1 MQMKNKDSVF
11 ITPLN
16 RRQFLIKIGQTA
28 AVAGGISL
36 LPTSVRL
43 AMAQSMTI
51 SHSDIGFNGEWL
63 DPVLQGYHLGQG
75 YRVYQPKLMRFNA
88 PDSLAPFNEGVHNAY
103 VYCHNDPIN
112 FTDPSGHLNISKI
125 LFGAFGVLAGI
136 VGIALAAPTG
146 GSSLVLAAGIIGGI
160 AGMTSGALQIA
171 SGVIDDGDI
180 SRKLDIATIPF
191 DIIGVVS
198 GGYSAY
204 KSVQNLRWVRAG
216 GALEDVT
223 QPGLGSRLMNKI
235 RPSSEY
241 NVAWAS
247 KTNPAMRIGSSEGRV
262 IATRMTQGGK
272 TMTYT
277 PPPIH
282 GGYTKILLGQVKVG
296 ARGYTIYQGIMTAR
310 SIGSLGWSTVK
321 TIPGRLDQEKS
332 SADNMVTE
340 GRSANP
346 AAKKTQMYA
355 LEETRQRIKY
365 GNEVQQMIRQLP
377 LS

>member
-1 MQMKNKDSVF
+1 
-11 ITPLN
+11 
-16 RRQFLIKIGQTA
+16 
-28 AVAGGISL
+28 AGGISL

-43 AMAQSMTI
+43 AMAQSMTVSP
-51 SHSDIGFNGEWL
+51 SHLGFNGEWL
-63 DPVLQGYHLGQG
+63 DPVLEGYHLGQG

-88 PDSLAPFNEGVHNAY
+88 PDSLAPFSEGVHNAY

-125 LFGAFGVLAGI
+125 LFGAFGIIAGI

-160 AGMTSGALQIA
+160 AGMTSGALQLA
-171 SGVIDDGDI
+171 SGIIDDGDI

-198 GGYSAY
+198 GGYSAF

-223 QPGLGSRLMNKI
+223 QPGLGSRLWNKI
-235 RPSSEY
+235 RPSGEY
-241 NVAWAS
+241 NLEWAR
-247 KTNPAMRIGSSEGRV
+247 KTNPAMRIGSSEGQV
-262 IATRMTQGGK
+262 IATKMVQGGK

-282 GGYTKILLGQVKVG
+282 GGFTKILLGQVKVG

-310 SIGSLGWSTVK
+310 SIGSLGWSVVK
-321 TIPGRLDQEKS
+321 TIPGRLDSGKS
-332 SADNMVTE
+332 SAESMVTE

-346 AAKKTQMYA
+346 EARKTQLYS
-355 LEETRQRIKY
+355 LEETRQRVKY
-365 GNEVQQMIRQLP
+365 GNDVQRMIRQLP

>member
-1 MQMKNKDSVF
+1 MSNKDSVF

-16 RRQFLIKIGQTA
+16 RREFLIKIGQTS

-43 AMAQSMTI
+43 AMAQSMTVSP
-51 SHSDIGFNGEWL
+51 SHLGFNGEWL
-63 DPVLQGYHLGQG
+63 DPVLEGYHLGQG

-125 LFGAFGVLAGI
+125 LFGAFGIIAGI

-160 AGMTSGALQIA
+160 AGMASGALQLA
-171 SGVIDDGDI
+171 SGIIDDGDI

-198 GGYSAY
+198 GGYSAF
-204 KSVQNLRWVRAG
+204 KSVQNIRWIRAG
-216 GALEDVT
+216 GAFDDLT
-223 QPGLGSRLMNKI
+223 QPGLGSRLWNKI
-235 RPSSEY
+235 RPSGEY
-241 NVAWAS
+241 NLEWAR
-247 KTNPAMRIGSSEGRV
+247 KANPAMRIGSSEGQV
-262 IATRMTQGGK
+262 IATKMVQGGK

-282 GGYTKILLGQVKVG
+282 GGFTKVLLGQVKVG
-296 ARGYTIYQGIMTAR
+296 AHGYTIYQGIMTAR
-310 SIGSLGWSTVK
+310 SIGSLGWSVVK
-321 TIPGRLDQEKS
+321 TIPGRLDSGKS
-332 SADNMVTE
+332 SAESMVTE

-346 AAKKTQMYA
+346 EARKTQLYS
-355 LEETRQRIKY
+355 LEETRQRVKY
-365 GNEVQQMIRQLP
+365 GNDVQRMIRQLP